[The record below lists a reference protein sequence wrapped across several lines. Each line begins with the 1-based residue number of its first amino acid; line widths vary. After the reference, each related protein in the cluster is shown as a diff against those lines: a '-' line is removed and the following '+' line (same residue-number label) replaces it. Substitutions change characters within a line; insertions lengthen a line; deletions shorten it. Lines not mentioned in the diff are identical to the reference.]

1 MLPFFEWCEASA
13 LGQLVRTS
21 VWLFPV
27 IESIHLLGLA
37 SLGGA
42 VLIVDL
48 RLLGLAL
55 RDQPIAV
62 LARGARSWLRWSLA
76 LMLTTGLLLFLS
88 EAVKCYH
95 NESFW
100 VKILTLPFALA
111 FTFLVRQRV
120 ALRDGV
126 VTSWR
131 TRLVAVASIALW
143 FTVAAAGRWIGLSS

>member
-48 RLLGLAL
+48 RLLGVAL

>member
-27 IESIHLLGLA
+27 IESILLLGLA

-48 RLLGLAL
+48 RLLGVAL

-62 LARGARSWLRWSLA
+62 LARGARPWVRWSLA
-76 LMLTTGLLLFLS
+76 LMLTTGFLLFMS

-95 NESFW
+95 NGSFW

-111 FTFLVRQRV
+111 FTFLVRQPV

-131 TRLVAVASIALW
+131 TRLVAVVSIALW

>member
-48 RLLGLAL
+48 RLLGVAL

-131 TRLVAVASIALW
+131 TRLVAVVSIALW

>member
-48 RLLGLAL
+48 RLLGVAL

-95 NESFW
+95 NGSFW

-111 FTFLVRQRV
+111 FTFLVRQPV

-131 TRLVAVASIALW
+131 TRLVAVVSIALW

>member
-48 RLLGLAL
+48 RLLGVAL

-62 LARGARSWLRWSLA
+62 LARGARSWVRWSLA
-76 LMLTTGLLLFLS
+76 LMLTTGFLLFMS

-95 NESFW
+95 NGSFW

-111 FTFLVRQRV
+111 FTFLVRQPV

-131 TRLVAVASIALW
+131 TRLVAVVSIALW

>member
-48 RLLGLAL
+48 RLLGVAL

-62 LARGARSWLRWSLA
+62 LARGARPWLRWSLA
-76 LMLTTGLLLFLS
+76 LMLTTGFLLFMS

-95 NESFW
+95 NGSFW

-111 FTFLVRQRV
+111 FTFLVRQPV

-131 TRLVAVASIALW
+131 TRLVAVVSIALW

>member
-48 RLLGLAL
+48 RLLGVAL

-62 LARGARSWLRWSLA
+62 LARGARPWVRWSLA
-76 LMLTTGLLLFLS
+76 LMLTTGFLLFMS

-95 NESFW
+95 NGSFW

-111 FTFLVRQRV
+111 FTFLVRQPV

-131 TRLVAVASIALW
+131 TRLVAVVSIALW